1 MGPYF
6 IVCFMVINCLPQYAL
21 SLYLLKVIP
30 PAVFAVPSPTAISRS
45 AAGRRKQPSPVAR
58 SDARFLP
65 AKLGLVAGTPGPL
78 GSVQVLGSIAPFAST
93 VRICRD
99 VAQSLLVRLQIES
112 NPEGRSSMFLRNVVT
127 RLILHVVTIHNYS
140 L

>member
-1 MGPYF
+1 MDPYF
-6 IVCFMVINCLPQYAL
+6 IVCFMLTKCLPQHTL

-58 SDARFLP
+58 SDAYFLP
-65 AKLGLVAGTPGPL
+65 AKSGLVAGTPGPS
-78 GSVQVLGSIAPFAST
+78 GSAQVLGSIAPFAST

-99 VAQSLLVRLQIES
+99 LAQSLLVRLQIES
-112 NPEGRSSMFLRNVVT
+112 NPEGTDSTSLRNVVT
-127 RLILHVVTIHNYS
+127 HLILHVVTIHNYS
-140 L
+140 P

>member
-1 MGPYF
+1 MDPYF
-6 IVCFMVINCLPQYAL
+6 IAGFTLIKCLPQHAL

-45 AAGRRKQPSPVAR
+45 AGGRRKQLSPLPR
-58 SDARFLP
+58 SDACLLP
-65 AKLGLVAGTPGPL
+65 AKLGLVAGTPEPS
-78 GSVQVLGSIAPFAST
+78 GSAQVLGSIAPFAST
-93 VRICRD
+93 VHICRD

-112 NPEGRSSMFLRNVVT
+112 NPKDRGSMSLRNVVT
-127 RLILHVVTIHNYS
+127 HLILHVVTIHNYS